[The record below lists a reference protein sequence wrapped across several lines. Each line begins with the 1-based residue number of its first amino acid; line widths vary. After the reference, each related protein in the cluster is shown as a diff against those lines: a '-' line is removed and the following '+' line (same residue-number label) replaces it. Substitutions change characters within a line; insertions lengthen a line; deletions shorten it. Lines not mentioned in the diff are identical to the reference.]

1 MYARTMR
8 GTFAALVLLAGSF
21 APASAGMEEGVGAYQ
36 RADYAAALGQFKPLA
51 EKGDPKAQF
60 YLGEMYG
67 QGQGIKRDL
76 KKAARW
82 YREAAMQGH
91 TAAQAVLGG
100 LYAAGLGV
108 PRDFGLAYY
117 WLIIAAIWN
126 TGEIREE
133 AFRSLG
139 TVAEFLSAKE
149 KAEIVR
155 RARKEWLKKR
165 R

>member
-1 MYARTMR
+1 MR
-8 GTFAALVLLAGSF
+8 RTFAALMLLVGSL

-36 RADYAAALGQFKPLA
+36 RADYAAAFSQFKPLA
-51 EKGDPKAQF
+51 ENGDPKAQF

-91 TAAQAVLGG
+91 TTAQAILGG

-117 WLIIAAIWN
+117 WLIIAAIWD

-133 AFRSLG
+133 AFQSLG
-139 TVAEFLSAKE
+139 AVAEFLSAKE
-149 KAEIVR
+149 KAEILR
-155 RARKEWLKKR
+155 RARKEWLRKR

>member
-1 MYARTMR
+1 MARCL
-8 GTFAALVLLAGSF
+8 AALLLFIGLA
-21 APASAGMEEGVGAYQ
+21 APALAGMEEGFAAYQ
-36 RADYAAALGQFKPLA
+36 RADYAAAMREFKPLA

-91 TAAQAVLGG
+91 TAAQGILGG

-108 PRDFGLAYY
+108 PRDFGRAYY

-139 TVAEFLSAKE
+139 TVAKFLSAKE

-155 RARKEWLKKR
+155 RARKEWLRKR

>member
-1 MYARTMR
+1 MR
-8 GTFAALVLLAGSF
+8 RIFAALIVLVGSL

-36 RADYAAALGQFKPLA
+36 RADYAAAIREFKPLA

-60 YLGEMYG
+60 LLGEIYG

-76 KKAARW
+76 EKAARW

-91 TAAQAVLGG
+91 TAAQAILGG

-108 PRDFGLAYY
+108 PRDFGRAYY

-139 TVAEFLSAKE
+139 AVGEFLSAKE

-155 RARKEWLKKR
+155 RARKEWLRKR

>member
-1 MYARTMR
+1 MR
-8 GTFAALVLLAGSF
+8 HAFAALILLVGSI
-21 APASAGMEEGVGAYQ
+21 AQASAAMEEGVAAYQ
-36 RADYAAALGQFKPLA
+36 RGDYATAIREFKPLA

-60 YLGEMYG
+60 HLGEIYG
-67 QGQGIKRDL
+67 QGRGVKRDL
-76 KKAARW
+76 EKAARW
-82 YREAAMQGH
+82 YRQAAMQGH
-91 TAAQAVLGG
+91 TAAQGILGG

-117 WLIIAAIWN
+117 WLIIAALWD
-126 TGEIREE
+126 TGDIREE

-139 TVAEFLSAKE
+139 AVAGFLSAKE

-155 RARKEWLKKR
+155 RARKEWLRQR

>member
-1 MYARTMR
+1 MARCL
-8 GTFAALVLLAGSF
+8 AALLLFIGSL
-21 APASAGMEEGVGAYQ
+21 APALAGMEEGVGAYQ
-36 RADYAAALGQFKPLA
+36 RADYAAAMREFKPLA

-76 KKAARW
+76 EQAARW
-82 YREAAMQGH
+82 YRQAAMQGH
-91 TAAQAVLGG
+91 TAAQGILGG

-108 PRDFGLAYY
+108 PRDYGLAYY
-117 WLIIAAIWN
+117 WLIIAAIWD

-139 TVAEFLSAKE
+139 AVAEFLSAKE

-155 RARKEWLKKR
+155 RARKEWLRKR